1 VKPEKSSGFSERD
14 IVSAREVA
22 QLVVLGFGDRTS
34 VGRANVLLV
43 VRHILSSKKHGIERN
58 AQKRLWFQ
66 KRTCRFIR
74 AARVAWKLAGGGSVP
89 ILDLRARIVLARP
102 AARWRQTVVNQIIE
116 DMFGYPVGVILTGLR
131 QVDDLVDDDFDH
143 RSINITIEQEGVAE
157 SA

>member
-1 VKPEKSSGFSERD
+1 
-14 IVSAREVA
+14 
-22 QLVVLGFGDRTS
+22 VV
-34 VGRANVLLV
+34 
-43 VRHILSSKKHGIERN
+43 SKKNLPLHPRSE
-58 AQKRLWFQ
+58 
-66 KRTCRFIR
+66 
-74 AARVAWKLAGGGSVP
+74 GSVEAGRWRLRP

-143 RSINITIEQEGVAE
+143 RIINITIEQEGVAE